1 MRLTILGSGSSS
13 GTPAVGAGWGRCDP
27 LNPMNRRLRPS
38 VLVESNGTQIL
49 IDTSPDL
56 RSQLL
61 AAGTDRLDAVL
72 LTHFHAD
79 HLHGIDDLRPINRT
93 TGRALDLFADEATL
107 EMVHSRFGYVFEPL
121 RTGSNGFFYKPVLT
135 PHRVEPGA
143 AFRVG
148 SLSVQPFAQDHGVC
162 QTLGFRFG
170 SIAYSTDLIDMP
182 PESFMALEGVDVW
195 VLGVLT
201 DKPHPTHAHVELA
214 LDWISR
220 VKPKRTIF
228 TGMGL
233 GLDHETLRRRLPDGV
248 EPGYDGMV
256 VEV

>member
-1 MRLTILGSGSSS
+1 MRLTLLGSGSSS

-38 VLVESNGTQIL
+38 VLIESDGSQIL

-56 RSQLL
+56 RAQLL
-61 AAGTDRLDAVL
+61 AAGTDGLNAVL

-93 TGRALDLFADEATL
+93 TGRALDLYADEPTL
-107 EMVHSRFGYVFEPL
+107 EMVRRRFGYVFEPL
-121 RTGSNGFFYKPVLT
+121 RPESNGFFYKPVLN
-135 PHRVEPGA
+135 PHTVVPGEG
-143 AFRVG
+143 FQVG

-182 PESFMALEGVDVW
+182 PESFDTLEGVEVW
-195 VLGVLT
+195 IVGVLT
-201 DKPHPTHAHVELA
+201 DKPHPTHAHVDLA
-214 LDWISR
+214 LEWIAR
-220 VKPKRTIF
+220 IKPKRTIF

-233 GLDHETLRRRLPDGV
+233 TLDHETLRKRLPAGV

-256 VEV
+256 IEA